1 VLLGGL
7 AIPFIVS
14 QNAWF
19 EWANVY
25 WLLELQT
32 KHVAVHGLPTFFI
45 HSAGGYFYP
54 QQLFYA
60 GPVLSV
66 LAYLAVL
73 IGPWP
78 VFAASTA
85 AAFGAASAG
94 ISWTA
99 RNLGV
104 APRLAVL
111 PGLLFATTPYT
122 VSNLYGRGDW
132 AELVA
137 VAALAVALGAA
148 TALLSGRSRSIP
160 VTTTVLAL
168 SVATIA
174 GVHNLTLL
182 LSALLAPVLALA
194 LLPTLAAK
202 PSDLARRY
210 ALVCAGSALGLAI
223 VATFL
228 IPNVWLGGRT
238 ITSHYSFQLLTD
250 LTRFDRLAAIF
261 DPLPAQPAGTKGT
274 DLHTET
280 IVLPLLWALVVTAS
294 SERAGGSTGGRWPRL
309 RCSVWPGSRSPC

>member
-1 VLLGGL
+1 
-7 AIPFIVS
+7 
-14 QNAWF
+14 
-19 EWANVY
+19 
-25 WLLELQT
+25 
-32 KHVAVHGLPTFFI
+32 
-45 HSAGGYFYP
+45 
-54 QQLFYA
+54 
-60 GPVLSV
+60 
-66 LAYLAVL
+66 
-73 IGPWP
+73 
-78 VFAASTA
+78 
-85 AAFGAASAG
+85 
-94 ISWTA
+94 
-99 RNLGV
+99 
-104 APRLAVL
+104 
-111 PGLLFATTPYT
+111 
-122 VSNLYGRGDW
+122 
-132 AELVA
+132 
-137 VAALAVALGAA
+137 VALGAA

-174 GVHNLTLL
+174 GVHNLALL